1 MRHKVYP
8 TLVELFNTL
17 KTNNLDGLSYLQ
29 KAKIVHA
36 FAEDD
41 FNGMMN
47 ALRSLEAFQD
57 FMRMLDPKNRSSV
70 YVESYYWSSMKKLY
84 SLIRDNVEKLFECYQ
99 SEINSLER
107 VA

>member
-1 MRHKVYP
+1 
-8 TLVELFNTL
+8 
-17 KTNNLDGLSYLQ
+17 
-29 KAKIVHA
+29 
-36 FAEDD
+36 
-41 FNGMMN
+41 
-47 ALRSLEAFQD
+47 
-57 FMRMLDPKNRSSV
+57 MRMLDPKNRSSV